1 MDENFG
7 AFFSKRFFRV
17 FLLQNYTV
25 RLVKDIPHDR
35 YKIQVFNYNA
45 KYIVKIELG
54 QFEQTYKIG
63 ETDVYGLD
71 DVERMITPELL
82 SNALK
87 RFVEMRSDWEEAFK
101 QKNVQA

>member
-1 MDENFG
+1 MLE
-7 AFFSKRFFRV
+7 
-17 FLLQNYTV
+17 NYTV

-45 KYIVKIELG
+45 KYIVKIELA
-54 QFEQTYKIG
+54 QFEQTFKIG
-63 ETDVYGLD
+63 ETDVYGLE

-87 RFVEMRSDWEEAFK
+87 RFVEMRADWEQAFK